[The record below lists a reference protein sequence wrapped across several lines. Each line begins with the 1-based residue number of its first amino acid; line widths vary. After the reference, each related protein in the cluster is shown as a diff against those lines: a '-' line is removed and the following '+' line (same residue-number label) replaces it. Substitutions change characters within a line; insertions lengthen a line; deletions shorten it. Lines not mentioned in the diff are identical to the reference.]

1 MSIAAGIT
9 RFGRSQAEALMQSTC
24 EITRVTG
31 TTVDPATG
39 LEVKT
44 TEVVW
49 SGVCRLRYPYVR
61 PQQVLADG
69 QQLSKNRGILWVP
82 VEGTGGIAA
91 DDVATITASDLD
103 PDSVGMKLR
112 VESQF
117 AETHATSRRLP
128 IEVMS

>member
-1 MSIAAGIT
+1 
-9 RFGRSQAEALMQSTC
+9 MQSTC

-103 PDSVGMKLR
+103 PDSVGMKVR